1 MYLLKKIRKK
11 AISVTVVSLVFF
23 CLIAFG
29 YIENANSLTH
39 TYAQTN
45 NKPIKTYKYAYA
57 TPSCSPRGTVAVR
70 IYLSDEQKDQ
80 LNREKPRIYISIYE
94 DISNISQKTYKLGQD
109 SNLGEVAFCPPIGDC
124 FLAKSGT
131 VVINSVL
138 PDKSIIGE
146 CHLDFRGG
154 FIEVGAFQ
162 ASWQHSKTPCL
173 QVK

>member
-1 MYLLKKIRKK
+1 MYLLKKLGKQAK
-11 AISVTVVSLVFF
+11 SVTVVLLVIL

-29 YIENANSLTH
+29 YKEKANTLTQ
-39 TYAQTN
+39 TYAQISN
-45 NKPIKTYKYAYA
+45 NPIRTYKYAYA
-57 TPSCSPRGTVAVR
+57 MPSCDPRGGTAVR
-70 IYLSDEQKDQ
+70 IYLSDQQKEQI
-80 LNREKPRIYISIYE
+80 NREKPRIYISIYE
-94 DISNISQKTYKLGQD
+94 DISKISEKTYKLGQD

-131 VVINSVL
+131 VVIKSVL

-146 CHLDFRGG
+146 CNLDFGGG

-162 ASWQHSKTPCL
+162 TSWQHSKTPCL